1 MLVGGLAEKS
11 GDVITWKNATWSRV
25 KENSTDDFSVYKWT
39 IIIAGGFKCFLFL
52 PRNLGK

>member
-25 KENSTDDFSVYKWT
+25 KENSTDDCSVYKWT
-39 IIIAGGFKCFLFL
+39 IILAGGFKCFFS